1 MGFVN
6 LNALKKKY
14 PAGTMKENVDNLIEY
29 DIFHCLLRGSI
40 TASSKVKSILGE
52 VPEQFLE
59 WIKVCDGGLL
69 FDTVMLST
77 TEHDSILNLDF
88 DTYEELNS
96 DNGKAFFKLPEGF
109 VIFALRSYG
118 DPLCFDVDEPDGRVY
133 LWNVENE
140 VFDEYWESF
149 EDWMS
154 DEICDAVNLIADDV
168 LEPLGVK
175 LDEIEESDNE

>member
-1 MGFVN
+1 M
-6 LNALKKKY
+6 
-14 PAGTMKENVDNLIEY
+14 
-29 DIFHCLLRGSI
+29 
-40 TASSKVKSILGE
+40 
-52 VPEQFLE
+52 
-59 WIKVCDGGLL
+59 
-69 FDTVMLST
+69 
-77 TEHDSILNLDF
+77 
-88 DTYEELNS
+88 
-96 DNGKAFFKLPEGF
+96 
-109 VIFALRSYG
+109 IFALRSYG